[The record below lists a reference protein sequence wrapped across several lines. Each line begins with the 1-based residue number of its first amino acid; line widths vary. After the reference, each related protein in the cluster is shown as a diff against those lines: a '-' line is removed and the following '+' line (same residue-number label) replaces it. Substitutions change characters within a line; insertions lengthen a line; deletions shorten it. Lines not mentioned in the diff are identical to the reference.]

1 MAGIVVKQGMPMVT
15 PPIRLENRG
24 KTSGQAPQRQAMT
37 RSDTHPTT
45 VRPLIP
51 LLDNPS
57 EFFTACAGH

>member
-1 MAGIVVKQGMPMVT
+1 MVT
-15 PPIRLENRG
+15 PPIRLENRD